1 VTDFDLLLIGFG
13 SVNRRFAALLEER
26 AGWLAREGIDARI
39 VGIATGRG
47 GAAWAPA
54 GIDGR
59 KAIEAVESARS
70 LAAVNDPR
78 TGAPPR
84 DGIELIARAATS
96 RQSGRIQVLVEATP
110 LDIQE
115 ARPAIT
121 YIRAAF
127 DAGLHVISANK
138 GPVALSYRALQ
149 EAAGRRGVRYFFEAA
164 VMDGIPVF
172 NLVQETMPAVRV
184 TGFRGVIN
192 STTNYVI
199 TMLEAGG
206 EFDEALAEMQRQGVA
221 EADPSLDVD
230 GWDAAAK
237 TAALMNVLMDAQV
250 TPRDIERTG
259 IRALTGAQVR
269 TAMTRGRRV
278 RLVSTAWLEGTRPK
292 GRVAPEE
299 LPVDEPLALLR
310 GMSNAIFLE
319 TDLLGR
325 VGITE
330 LDGGLTQTAYALL
343 SDLIR
348 LRRSL

>member
-1 VTDFDLLLIGFG
+1 MTDFDLVFVGFG
-13 SVNRRFAALLEER
+13 NVGRRFASLLDER
-26 AGWLAREGIDARI
+26 VDCLQREGISARI
-39 VGIATGRG
+39 VGIATGSHG
-47 GAAWAPA
+47 VAWAPA
-54 GIDGR
+54 GIAAAEAIDAAEAGR
-59 KAIEAVESARS
+59 SFQAFNDAR
-70 LAAVNDPR
+70 A
-78 TGAPPR
+78 GAPPR
-84 DGIELIARAATS
+84 GGHELISRAARS
-96 RQSGRIQVLVEATP
+96 RDPDRVRVLVETTP
-110 LDIQE
+110 LNIAD
-115 ARPAIT
+115 ARPAVD

-138 GPVALSYRALQ
+138 GPVALSYHALK
-149 EAAGRRGVRYFFEAA
+149 ELAERRGVRYLFEGA

-172 NLVQETMPAVRV
+172 NLARETMPAVKV
-184 TGFRGVIN
+184 NGFRGVIN
-192 STTNYVI
+192 STTNYII
-199 TMLEAGG
+199 TMLEDGG

-250 TPRDIERTG
+250 TPLDIERTG
-259 IRALTGAQVR
+259 IRALTGVKVR
-269 TAMTRGRRV
+269 DAVARGRRV
-278 RLVSTAWLEGTRPK
+278 RLVSSAWLERGTPK

-299 LPVDEPLALLR
+299 LTADEPLALLR
-310 GMSNAIFLE
+310 GMSNAVFLD

-330 LDGGLTQTAYALL
+330 MDGGLTQTAYALL